1 MLVIPQVRPSALAY
15 IAADQTTT
23 SATAVSITGMVFPV
37 LANKKY
43 FIRGVFRYGVN
54 TANGVKFAIDI
65 PAGATMY
72 ISGLSRIATS
82 DTARWGVYV
91 TDAALGNAV
100 STVNNAFAAIYW
112 EGTVTVGV
120 TAGNVQ
126 FQFASATG
134 GDTSTIYAEG
144 SVLEC
149 IQLN

>member
-1 MLVIPQVRPSALAY
+1 MLVIPQVRSSQIAY
-15 IAADQTTT
+15 KSSDQTTT
-23 SATAVSITGMVFPV
+23 SASAVNITEMVFPV

-72 ISGLSRIATS
+72 VSGLSRIATS

-91 TDAALGNAV
+91 TDATLGNAV

-112 EGTVTVGV
+112 EGTVTIGV

-126 FQFASATG
+126 FQVASATG
-134 GDTSTIYAEG
+134 GDTTTVYAEG
-144 SVLEC
+144 TVLEC